1 MNKEEEARKKEEFRK
16 YGRLPSDIDKYERQ
30 KHMDDMN
37 KYKEDL
43 DKFKNDKDTMV
54 RSRAM
59 S

>member
-37 KYKEDL
+37 KYK
-43 DKFKNDKDTMV
+43 
-54 RSRAM
+54 
-59 S
+59 